1 MHLKIF
7 WVFFK
12 VGMLGYGGGPSSIPL
27 VHKEVVD
34 THKWMT
40 DEAFQDALAIGNVL
54 PGPIATKLGG
64 YIGYLQKGWM
74 GLANAVFATIL
85 PTIILMII
93 LLKLFTEFK
102 DLEWVQG
109 MSNGVMPVVGV
120 MLAILTYEF
129 LAKAKART
137 TWQFIILFTLIAF
150 LLLVVLEIH
159 PAIIILFIVV
169 FSLFRKEGRI

>member
-1 MHLKIF
+1 MHFKIF

-34 THKWMT
+34 THEWMT
-40 DEAFQDALAIGNVL
+40 DETFQDALAIGNVL

-64 YIGYLQKGWM
+64 YIGYLQKGWLGM
-74 GLANAVFATIL
+74 ANAVLATIL
-85 PTIILMII
+85 PTIILMIV

-109 MSNGVMPVVGV
+109 MSNGVMPIVGV
-120 MLAILTYEF
+120 MLFVLTYEF
-129 LAKAKART
+129 LAKAKAKT
-137 TWQFIILFTLIAF
+137 TWHF
-150 LLLVVLEIH
+150 LLLFTALAFFMLVVVGIH
-159 PAIIILFIVV
+159 PALIILLIVV
-169 FSLFRKEGRI
+169 FSLFRREGRV